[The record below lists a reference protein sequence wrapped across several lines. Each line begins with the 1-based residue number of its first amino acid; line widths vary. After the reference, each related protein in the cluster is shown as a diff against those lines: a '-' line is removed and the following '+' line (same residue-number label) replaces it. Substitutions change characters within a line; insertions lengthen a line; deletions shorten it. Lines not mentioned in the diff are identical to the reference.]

1 MTEPWLV
8 HWIWLAGALVL
19 AILQV
24 TLPGFLLLGFAIGA
38 AITGFIL
45 LIPGL
50 EPSLYVLLLIFAVLS
65 LTAWIVLRHMYA
77 LPDGQVRTFDHDIN
91 D

>member
-8 HWIWLAGALVL
+8 YWIWLAGALVL

-24 TLPGFLLLGFAIGA
+24 ALPGFLLLGFAIGA

-45 LIPGL
+45 LITGL
-50 EPSLYVLLLIFAVLS
+50 EPSLY
-65 LTAWIVLRHMYA
+65 TCCC
-77 LPDGQVRTFDHDIN
+77 
-91 D
+91 